1 MNQWNEYAVLLNEHS
16 EQVKQLQIDL
26 VILDGAKL
34 KADIHNLKKACED
47 FVPKVLVSNMEAD
60 VRKIRTEIADN
71 SFEVQSAKDMAL
83 KVEKTLL
90 TNEKELRALFP
101 PIKEEVEKQ
110 KQSINQT
117 KKQITLLDEKIK
129 TIIKNAALSGNTS
142 MGGSNIV
149 QEIEDSI
156 LKIKQDLEEYI
167 KNAEFDKRT
176 TRIMIDEK
184 AAKNEIQAIEAAFG
198 KQVAGATAQ
207 LDEVNAD
214 RVTLRQ
220 NINGLNKKV
229 KNLSDIVIAIKSK
242 EPDPDVGMFTK
253 RSMTNCA
260 SCEKN
265 ITNLLVTGADHQ
277 NWNKLPF
284 REPNDRIARV
294 SVFFYC

>member
-1 MNQWNEYAVLLNEHS
+1 M
-16 EQVKQLQIDL
+16 QIDL

-198 KQVAGATAQ
+198 KQVAGATA
-207 LDEVNAD
+207 
-214 RVTLRQ
+214 
-220 NINGLNKKV
+220 
-229 KNLSDIVIAIKSK
+229 
-242 EPDPDVGMFTK
+242 
-253 RSMTNCA
+253 
-260 SCEKN
+260 
-265 ITNLLVTGADHQ
+265 
-277 NWNKLPF
+277 
-284 REPNDRIARV
+284 
-294 SVFFYC
+294 